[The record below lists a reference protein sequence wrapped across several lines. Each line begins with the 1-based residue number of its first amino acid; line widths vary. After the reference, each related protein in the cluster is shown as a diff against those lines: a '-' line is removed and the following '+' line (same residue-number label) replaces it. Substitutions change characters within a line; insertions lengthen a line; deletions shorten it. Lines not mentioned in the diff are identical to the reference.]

1 MSRTYTPITDELAEY
16 IRHVTLREPEPLARL
31 RLETENHPQASMQTA
46 PEQGQ
51 FLHLLA
57 RILGAK
63 RTLEV
68 GVFMGYSSTWVAL
81 ALPAGG
87 KIVAC
92 DRNEEYTSRAR
103 RTWRETGVEEKIE
116 LRLGPALETLDSL
129 SAAGQAGSFDLVFI
143 DADKSNYSNYYERAL
158 KLLRRGGVV
167 AVDNV
172 LWDGSVIDAGAQDAD
187 TRAIRDFNRKLH
199 TDERV
204 CLSMVTL
211 GDGLTLACKL

>member
-16 IRHVTLREPEPLARL
+16 IRHVTLREPERLARL
-31 RLETENHPQASMQTA
+31 RLQTENHPQASMQTA

-116 LRLGPALETLDSL
+116 LRLGPALDTLDSL

-143 DADKSNYSNYYERAL
+143 DAHKSNYSNYYERAL
-158 KLLRRGGVV
+158 TLLRRGGVV

>member
-116 LRLGPALETLDSL
+116 LRLGPALDTLDSL